1 MAKTIDEYLNEIT
14 TLAVDTGRE
23 QLSQR
28 WYRDRVREVVP
39 RTLTDSNIVSS
50 IRQGESTTRPTFG
63 LMNLMMYD
71 PKLKESLPYYDT
83 FPLVIPIK
91 RYSDGFL
98 GLNFHYLS
106 VPMRLQLLEKIMP
119 FAAEGRIIGWNK
131 VAKLRQVKPCV
142 KRYLATHVIT
152 RFLKIEEEQMQLA
165 AMLPVQRFRKASAR
179 QVHIKSRGMIG

>member
-1 MAKTIDEYLNEIT
+1 MAKTLEDYLSEIT
-14 TLAVDTGRE
+14 TLAGGRD
-23 QLSQR
+23 LSTR
-28 WYRDRVREVVP
+28 WYRDQVRQIVP
-39 RTLTDSNIVSS
+39 RNLGEGTVSGM
-50 IRQGESTTRPTFG
+50 IRKGDNSTRPIYG
-63 LMNLMMYD
+63 ILNLYAYD
-71 PKLKESLPYYDT
+71 PKLKESLPYYDKL
-83 FPLVIPIK
+83 PLVIPIK

-179 QVHIKSRGMIG
+179 QVHTKSRGMIG